1 MKIGEYLRDL
11 RIEHGYNQEQIADKM
26 GMVQKSISVHETKE
40 ALPDKLLQKYA
51 DIYNISLAELRNVE
65 EEKFVN
71 RAKLDVVNRI
81 IDSLIDSHII
91 SHNVELDK
99 TTEDLILAAVK
110 TVIKEKLKNRGI

>member
-11 RIEHGYNQEQIADKM
+11 RIEHGYNQEEIAEKM

-51 DIYNISLAELRNVE
+51 DIYNITLAELRSIE

-91 SHNVELDK
+91 KDINLDQN
-99 TTEDLILAAVK
+99 TQDLILAAAK